1 MNDEN
6 YFNTVIYITIY
17 VWMTKAIDYLLGT
30 GSTLLNVMLTQV
42 FKWYCKL
49 DYNGLVILHKR
60 MINQSDKT
68 RKSYI
73 KLKKQENHQFNI
85 FNNFQ
90 VKRIPLQRFVLMVK
104 KVVNFSTWHEVHI
117 KYCLVAINV
126 LINMYFSYLQL
137 KDNVG
142 FLYHWISKTDLSFGY
157 VFKLDYGNRIWNSK
171 LMTPNNTK
179 NAQM

>member
-104 KVVNFSTWHEVHI
+104 KSSKFFNLTWSPHQI
-117 KYCLVAINV
+117 LFGSNKCANQYV
-126 LINMYFSYLQL
+126 L
-137 KDNVG
+137 
-142 FLYHWISKTDLSFGY
+142 FLFTIE
-157 VFKLDYGNRIWNSK
+157 R
-171 LMTPNNTK
+171 
-179 NAQM
+179 